1 MKKLSRRMPTATR
14 SAWIGA
20 IGWLLS
26 ATLTQVAQSAPQATP
41 SQTSGAVTQP
51 LPAAIEFNRDIRPIL
66 SDKCFQCHGPASQ
79 FATLRFDQED
89 GAKRAL
95 KDGRFAIVPGDPSK
109 SQLIARISATDP
121 AVRMP
126 RSQNGAAPGEPLTEG
141 QVALLTRWIEQ
152 GATWQKHWSFIPP
165 NRPEVPTD
173 LRNAAWVRNPI
184 DAFVLQR
191 LEREGL
197 KPSAEAD
204 RATLLRRVSLDVTG
218 LPPSPAELDAY
229 LADRSPNAYE
239 KVVDRLLRSPQYGE
253 RMAFPWLDAARYADS
268 NGYQTDGERF
278 MWRWRD
284 WVIDAFNR
292 NMPYDQFTIEQLA
305 GDLLP
310 NATLSQKIATGF
322 NRNHRG
328 NSEGGIVPEEY
339 AAEYVVDR
347 VDTTSTVFLGLTVGC
362 ARCHN
367 HKFDPISQKEFYQL
381 FAYFNNVPEHGKFRR
396 VGNSPPYI
404 AAPLPEQDAQLK
416 RLDAELAAAS
426 GAWAALQPD
435 VAQAQRNWER
445 SLDTSATVGWAPARG
460 LVAYYSFDSD
470 LTPQV
475 AVLNQLRVPRSP
487 VYNPRADANA
497 GASTT
502 LRGEQ
507 PSGPSAPGLVPGR
520 IGRAASFDGKQF
532 LQFIGDIAG
541 FDSYGAGRG
550 ALGANDPTVT
560 YDDGYTM
567 AAWIYPTAPNGA
579 IVTRDEDIVEPN
591 GHGLNLRDGKIEYD
605 YVTKWVDEGI
615 RLRTQKPL
623 TLNQWHHVAL
633 TYTGS
638 RWASGVKI
646 YVDGE
651 DQQLEIL
658 LDDVNSQG
666 AVKREPLRIGG
677 GGGPDNRFRGSLDE
691 VRIYDRALS
700 PAEAAILADLTS
712 INAIAALSEDKR
724 TAAQADKIRDY
735 FLEHA
740 LPASLAQARTR
751 LAKAQTS
758 RDSFYQ
764 SLPTVMVMEEMPAP
778 RQTHILIRGMYDRP
792 GDVVTPALPAAL
804 ASSTSAY
811 PPNRLGLA
819 RWLVDPANPLTA
831 RVTVNRFWQMY
842 FGVGIVK
849 TAEDFGSQ
857 GEVPSHPELLDWLA
871 TEFVRTGWDVKALQK
886 TIVMSATYRQASR
899 VSAGVRAKDPDNRLL
914 ARGPSSRLSADIVRD
929 QALSIAGLLVNK
941 IGGPSVKP
949 YQPEGLWNEIGG
961 GGAYVQDHGDSLYR
975 RSVYTFWRR
984 TIPPPTMAN
993 FDASARESHMVRPV
1007 LTNTPLQALD
1017 LMNDVTFVE
1026 AARVFAERVMK
1037 EGGPSHRERIAYA
1050 FRAATSRMP
1059 TAKEAALLEDALLE
1073 NLERFKAKP
1082 DAALKYVSHGERPR
1096 DPKLNLSELAAYTS
1110 VTSLILNLNEVVMKE

>member
-1 MKKLSRRMPTATR
+1 MGVVA
-14 SAWIGA
+14 
-20 IGWLLS
+20 LLWC
-26 ATLTQVAQSAPQATP
+26 AVLTQVVQSAPQGAPAT
-41 SQTSGAVTQP
+41 SAQVP
-51 LPAAIEFNRDIRPIL
+51 LPATIEFNRDIRPIL
-66 SDKCFQCHGPASQ
+66 SDKCFQCHGPGAQ
-79 FATLRFDQED
+79 MATLRFDQEE

-95 KDGRFAIVPGDPSK
+95 KDGRFAIVAGAPAR
-109 SQLIARISATDP
+109 SQMIARISATNP

-126 RSQNGAAPGEPLTEG
+126 RSQNGAASGDPLSER
-141 QVALLTRWIEQ
+141 QIALLTRWIEQ
-152 GATWQKHWSFIPP
+152 GATWQKHWSFMPP
-165 NRPEVPTD
+165 KRPDVPKD
-173 LRNAAWVRNPI
+173 LKDASWVRNPI

-197 KPSAEAD
+197 KPSTPAD
-204 RATLLRRVSLDVTG
+204 KETLLRRVSFDLTG
-218 LPPSPAELDAY
+218 LPPTPAELDAF
-229 LADRSPNAYE
+229 LADRSANGYE

-253 RMAFPWLDAARYADS
+253 RMAFPWLDASRYADS

-339 AAEYVVDR
+339 AVEYVVDR
-347 VDTTSTVFLGLTVGC
+347 VDTTSTIFLGLTLGC

-367 HKFDPISQKEFYQL
+367 HKFDPFTQTEFYQ
-381 FAYFNNVPEHGKFRR
+381 FFSYFNNVPEHGKFRR

-404 AAPLPEQDAQLK
+404 AAPLPDQEARLKQL
-416 RLDAELAAAS
+416 DEELAAAR
-426 GAWAALQPD
+426 AAYAMLQPE
-435 VAQAQRNWER
+435 VARAQREWER
-445 SLDTSATVGWAPARG
+445 TLDTSTPVDWAPARG
-460 LVAYYSFDSD
+460 LVAYYPFDSE
-470 LTPQV
+470 LAPQI
-475 AVLNQLRVPRSP
+475 ALLHEGR
-487 VYNPRADANA
+487 NPRPAA
-497 GASTT
+497 ASSRENRST
-502 LRGEQ
+502 
-507 PSGPSAPGLVPGR
+507 PSPSLMPGR
-520 IGRAASFDGKQF
+520 VGQAASFDGKNFIQF
-532 LQFIGDIAG
+532 GGDIAG

-567 AAWIYPTAPNGA
+567 AAWIYPTTDNGA
-579 IVTRDEDIVEPN
+579 IVTRDEDVVEPN
-591 GHGLNLRDGKIEYD
+591 GHGLNLREGKIEYD

-615 RLRTQKPL
+615 RLRTQKAI

-646 YVDGE
+646 YIDGE
-651 DQQLEIL
+651 DQKLDIF

-666 AVKREPLRIGG
+666 AVKREPLRIGA
-677 GGGPDNRFRGSLDE
+677 GGGPDNRFHGRLDE
-691 VRIYDRALS
+691 VRIYNRALS
-700 PAEAAILADLTS
+700 GAEAGMLVDLTPVT
-712 INAIAALSEDKR
+712 AIAGLPEDKR
-724 TAAQADKIRDY
+724 TPAQADKIRDY

-740 LPASLAQARTR
+740 LPANLAAARTR
-751 LAKAQTS
+751 LTDAQTK

-764 SLPTVMVMEEMPAP
+764 SLPTVMVMEEMPTP
-778 RQTHILIRGMYDRP
+778 RETHLLIRGMYDRP
-792 GDVVTPALPAAL
+792 GDVVTPMLPAAL
-804 ASSTSAY
+804 ASSPTAY

-819 RWLVDPANPLTA
+819 RWLVDPSNPLMA

-899 VSAGVRAKDPDNRLL
+899 VSPELRAKDPDNRLL
-914 ARGPSSRLSADIVRD
+914 ARGPSMRLSADMVRD
-929 QALSIAGLLVNK
+929 QALALSGLLVK
-941 IGGPSVKP
+941 RVGGASVKP
-949 YQPEGLWNEIGG
+949 YQPEGLWTEIGG
-961 GGAYVQDHGDSLYR
+961 GGAYVQDHGDNLYR
-975 RSVYTFWRR
+975 RSLYTFWRR
-984 TIPPPTMAN
+984 TIPPPSMAN

-1007 LTNTPLQALD
+1007 MTNTPLQALD

-1037 EGGPSHRERIAYA
+1037 EGGTTYATRIAYA
-1050 FRAATSRMP
+1050 FRIATARAPKAS
-1059 TAKEAALLEDALLE
+1059 EAAVLEDAFVD
-1073 NLERFKAKP
+1073 NLELFKNKP

-1096 DPKLNLSELAAYTS
+1096 DPAIDVSELAAYTS

>member
-1 MKKLSRRMPTATR
+1 MRIAR
-14 SAWIGA
+14 
-20 IGWLLS
+20 LS
-26 ATLTQVAQSAPQATP
+26 ARMCAFGLLLGAVLTEVAQSAPQGRPRAAAEQP
-41 SQTSGAVTQP
+41 VPVTV
-51 LPAAIEFNRDIRPIL
+51 EFNRDIRPIL
-66 SDKCFQCHGPASQ
+66 SDKCFQCHGPGTQ
-79 FATLRFDQED
+79 MATLRFDLEE
-89 GAKRAL
+89 GAKHAL
-95 KDGRFAIVPGDPSK
+95 KDGRFAIVPGDPAR
-109 SQLIARISATDP
+109 SQMIARITATSP

-126 RSQNGAAPGEPLTEG
+126 RSQNGAAAGEPLSTR

-152 GATWQKHWSFIPP
+152 GAKWQKHWSFISPK
-165 NRPEVPTD
+165 RPELPKD
-173 LRNAAWVRNPI
+173 LKHANWVRNPI
-184 DAFVLQR
+184 DALVLER

-197 KPSAEAD
+197 EPSTEAGK
-204 RATLLRRVSLDVTG
+204 ATLLRRVSLDLTG
-218 LPPSPAELDAY
+218 LPPTPAELDAF
-229 LADRSPNAYE
+229 LADRSSAAYE
-239 KVVDRLLRSPQYGE
+239 KVVDRLLRSPRYGE

-347 VDTTSTVFLGLTVGC
+347 VDTTSTVFLGLTVAC

-367 HKFDPISQKEFYQL
+367 HKFDPITQKEFYQL

-404 AAPLPEQDAQLK
+404 AAPLPAQDAQLK
-416 RLDAELAAAS
+416 RLDEELAAAS
-426 GAWAALQPD
+426 AAYAKLQPD
-435 VAQAQRNWER
+435 VTRAQREWER
-445 SLDTSATVGWAPARG
+445 ALKASAPVEGWAPTRG

-475 AVLNQLRVPRSP
+475 AVLHDARDRRPVVYAPRGD
-487 VYNPRADANA
+487 VT
-497 GASTT
+497 GTAST
-502 LRGEQ
+502 RQDEKPG
-507 PSGPSAPGLVPGR
+507 APPVPILAPGR
-520 IGRAASFDGKQF
+520 IGQAASFEGKSFVQF
-532 LQFIGDIAG
+532 GGDIAG

-560 YDDGYTM
+560 FDDAYTM
-567 AAWIYPTAPNGA
+567 AAWVYPTAPSGA
-579 IVTRDEDIVEPN
+579 IVTRDEDIFEPN
-591 GHGLNLRDGKIEYD
+591 GHGLNLRDAKIEYD

-615 RLRTQKPL
+615 RLRTQHAV

-633 TYTGS
+633 VYTGS

-651 DQQLEIL
+651 DQPLEIL
-658 LDDVNSQG
+658 IDDFNSQG
-666 AVKREPLRIGG
+666 AVKREPLRIGA
-677 GGGPDNRFRGSLDE
+677 GGGPDNRFHGSLDE
-691 VRIYDRALS
+691 VRIYNRALS
-700 PAEAAILADLTS
+700 PAEARMLADLTPVTT
-712 INAIAALSEDKR
+712 IAALPEEKR

-740 LPASLAQARTR
+740 LPANLADARKRLADAQAT
-751 LAKAQTS
+751 

-764 SLPTVMVMEEMPAP
+764 SLPTVMVMEEMPTP
-778 RQTHILIRGMYDRP
+778 RETHVLIRGMYDRP
-792 GDVVTPALPAAL
+792 GDVVTPMLPAAL
-804 ASSTSAY
+804 VSSSAGY
-811 PPNRLGLA
+811 LPNRLGLA
-819 RWLVDPANPLTA
+819 RWLVDPSNPLMA

-842 FGVGIVK
+842 FGVGLVK
-849 TAEDFGSQ
+849 TTEDFGSQ
-857 GEVPSHPELLDWLA
+857 GEAPSHPGLLDWLA

-886 TIVMSATYRQASR
+886 TIVMSATYRQNSR
-899 VSAGVRAKDPDNRLL
+899 TSPELRSKDPDNRLL
-914 ARGPSSRLSADIVRD
+914 ARGPSARLSADIVRD
-929 QALSIAGLLVNK
+929 QALAVAGLLVNT

-961 GGAYVQDHGDSLYR
+961 GGAYTQDHGDNLYR
-975 RSVYTFWRR
+975 RSLYTFWRR
-984 TIPPPTMAN
+984 TIPPPSMAN

-1037 EGGPSHRERIAYA
+1037 EGGKTPSERIDFA
-1050 FRAATSRMP
+1050 FRMATARRP
-1059 TAKEAALLEDALLE
+1059 NATEAAVLEDAFLE
-1073 NLERFKAKP
+1073 NLELFKSKP
-1082 DAALKYVSHGERPR
+1082 DAALKYVSHGEHPR
-1096 DPKLNLSELAAYTS
+1096 DARFDVSELAAYTS

>member
-1 MKKLSRRMPTATR
+1 MPK
-14 SAWIGA
+14 
-20 IGWLLS
+20 
-26 ATLTQVAQSAPQATP
+26 
-41 SQTSGAVTQP
+41 
-51 LPAAIEFNRDIRPIL
+51 D
-66 SDKCFQCHGPASQ
+66 
-79 FATLRFDQED
+79 
-89 GAKRAL
+89 L
-95 KDGRFAIVPGDPSK
+95 KDPK
-109 SQLIARISATDP
+109 
-121 AVRMP
+121 
-126 RSQNGAAPGEPLTEG
+126 
-141 QVALLTRWIEQ
+141 
-152 GATWQKHWSFIPP
+152 
-165 NRPEVPTD
+165 
-173 LRNAAWVRNPI
+173 WVRNPI

-191 LEREGL
+191 LEGEAL
-197 KPSAEAD
+197 KPSPEAD
-204 RATLLRRVSLDVTG
+204 KATVLRRVSLDLIG
-218 LPPSPAELDAY
+218 LPPTPAELDAF
-229 LADRSPNAYE
+229 LKDTSPNAYE

-310 NATLSQKIATGF
+310 NATLDQKIATGF

-347 VDTTSTVFLGLTVGC
+347 VDTTSTVFMGLTVAC

-367 HKFDPISQKEFYQL
+367 HKFDPIAQKEFYQL

-404 AAPLPEQDAQLK
+404 AAPLPAQDAQLK
-416 RLDAELAAAS
+416 RLDEELLAAT
-426 GAWAALQPD
+426 AAFARLQPE
-435 VAQAQRNWER
+435 VARAQREWER
-445 SLDTSATVGWAPARG
+445 SFDKSTPVAWAPTRG
-460 LVAYYSFDSD
+460 LVAHYPFDSD
-470 LTPQV
+470 LSPQV
-475 AVLNQLRVPRSP
+475 AVLHEAR
-487 VYNPRADANA
+487 NA
-497 GASTT
+497 RPAASAQRGDENAPAPT
-502 LRGEQ
+502 L
-507 PSGPSAPGLVPGR
+507 APGR
-520 IGRAASFDGKQF
+520 IGQAASFDGKSFIQF
-532 LQFIGDIAG
+532 GGDVAG

-550 ALGANDPTVT
+550 AIGANDPTVT

-567 AAWIYPTAPNGA
+567 AAWIYPTSPNGA

-591 GHGLNLRDGKIEYD
+591 GHGFNLRDGRIEYD

-615 RLRTQKPL
+615 RLRTQK
-623 TLNQWHHVAL
+623 TISLNEWHHVAL

-651 DQQLEIL
+651 DQALEIM

-666 AVKREPLRIGG
+666 AVKREPLRIGA
-677 GGGPDNRFRGSLDE
+677 GGGPDNRFRGSLDD
-691 VRIYDRALS
+691 VRIYNRALS
-700 PAEAAILADLTS
+700 PAEAAMLADLTS
-712 INAIAALSEDKR
+712 VTDIAAMPEDKR
-724 TAAQADKIRDY
+724 SAAQADKIRDY

-740 LPASLAQARTR
+740 LPANLAEARSHLHDAQATR
-751 LAKAQTS
+751 
-758 RDSFYQ
+758 DDFYR
-764 SLPTVMVMEEMPAP
+764 SLPTVMVMEEMPMP
-778 RQTHILIRGMYDRP
+778 RETHVLIRGMYDRP
-792 GDVVTPALPAAL
+792 GEVVTPRLPAAL
-804 ASSTSAY
+804 APSPTAF

-819 RWLVDPANPLTA
+819 QWLVDPSNPLMA

-842 FGVGIVK
+842 FSTGIVK

-886 TIVMSATYRQASR
+886 TIVMSATYRQSSDA
-899 VSAGVRAKDPDNRLL
+899 SAGLRAKDPDNRLL
-914 ARGPSSRLSADIVRD
+914 ARGPSARLSADIVRD
-929 QALSIAGLLVNK
+929 QALAVSGLLVDK
-941 IGGPSVKP
+941 IGGASVKP

-961 GGAYVQDHGDSLYR
+961 GGAYVQDHGENLYR
-975 RSVYTFWRR
+975 RSLYTFWRR
-984 TIPPPTMAN
+984 SIPPPSMAN

-1037 EGGPSHRERIAYA
+1037 EGGASPSERIAYA
-1050 FRAATSRMP
+1050 FRMATARTP
-1059 TAKEAALLEDALLE
+1059 RNAEAAVLEDAFVD
-1073 NLERFKAKP
+1073 NLELFKSKP
-1082 DAALKYVSHGERPR
+1082 DAALKYVSHGEYQR
-1096 DPKLNLSELAAYTS
+1096 DSTLDVSELAAYTS

>member
-1 MKKLSRRMPTATR
+1 M
-14 SAWIGA
+14 GA
-20 IGWLLS
+20 FGLLLC
-26 ATLTQVAQSAPQATP
+26 AIWTQVAHSAPQAAAATE
-41 SQTSGAVTQP
+41 P
-51 LPAAIEFNRDIRPIL
+51 LPATIEFNRDIRPIL
-66 SDKCFQCHGPASQ
+66 SDKCFQCHGPATQ
-79 FATLRFDQED
+79 FATLRFDQEE

-95 KDGRFAIVPGDPSK
+95 KDGRFAIVPGDPAG
-109 SQLIARISATDP
+109 SQMIARITATNP

-126 RSQNGAAPGEPLTEG
+126 RSQNGAAPGEPLNER
-141 QVALLTRWIEQ
+141 QVALLTRWIDQ
-152 GATWQKHWSFIPP
+152 GARWQKHWSFIPP
-165 NRPEVPTD
+165 TRPELPRD
-173 LRNAAWVRNPI
+173 LQNAAWVRNPI

-191 LEREGL
+191 LEREGR
-197 KPSAEAD
+197 KPVAEAD
-204 RATLLRRVSLDVTG
+204 KATLLRRVSLDVTG
-218 LPPSPAELDAY
+218 LPPTRAELDAF

-239 KVVDRLLRSPQYGE
+239 KVVDRLLQSPRYGE

-339 AAEYVVDR
+339 AVEYVVDR
-347 VDTTSTVFLGLTVGC
+347 VDTTSTVFMGLTVGC

-426 GAWAALQPD
+426 VAWMKLQPD
-435 VAQAQRNWER
+435 VAQAQRDWER
-445 SLDTSATVGWAPARG
+445 SLDRSAAVGWAPARG

-475 AVLNQLRVPRSP
+475 AVLNGAKGPRSP
-487 VYNPRADANA
+487 VYNPRADTN
-497 GASTT
+497 GASAT
-502 LRGEQ
+502 LRGQQ
-507 PSGPSAPGLVPGR
+507 PGGPSAPGLVTGR
-520 IGRAASFDGKQF
+520 IGRAASFDGKTFVQF
-532 LQFIGDIAG
+532 GGDIAG

-567 AAWIYPTAPNGA
+567 AAWIYATAPDGA

-615 RLRTQKPL
+615 RLRTQKAL
-623 TLNQWHHVAL
+623 ALNQWHHVAL

-638 RWASGVKI
+638 RWASGVKVF
-646 YVDGE
+646 VDGT
-651 DQQLEIL
+651 DQKLEIL

-691 VRIYDRALS
+691 VRIYNRALS
-700 PAEAAILADLTS
+700 PAEAGILADLTP
-712 INAIAALSEDKR
+712 INAIAALPEDTR
-724 TAAQADKIRDY
+724 TVAQSDKIRDY

-740 LPASLAQARTR
+740 LPPTLAQARTR
-751 LAKAQTS
+751 LTNAESA
-758 RDSFYQ
+758 RDAFYQ
-764 SLPTVMVMEEMPAP
+764 SLPTVMVMEDMPTP
-778 RQTHILIRGMYDRP
+778 RETHVLIRGMYDRP
-792 GDVVTPALPAAL
+792 GEVVTPALPAVL
-804 ASSTSAY
+804 ASSPTAL

-819 RWLVDPANPLTA
+819 RWLVDPSNPLTA

-871 TEFVRTGWDVKALQK
+871 TEFVRSGWDVKALQK

-899 VSAGVRAKDPDNRLL
+899 VSAELRAKDPDNRLL
-914 ARGPSSRLSADIVRD
+914 ARGPSSRLSADVVRD

-961 GGAYVQDHGDSLYR
+961 GGVYAQDHGDNLYR

-984 TIPPPTMAN
+984 TIPPPSMAN

-1026 AARVFAERVMK
+1026 AARVFAERVIK
-1037 EGGPSHRERIAYA
+1037 EGGPSHRERITYA
-1050 FRAATSRMP
+1050 FRAATARMP
-1059 TAKEAALLEDALLE
+1059 SAKEAALLEDALLE
-1073 NLERFKAKP
+1073 NLEVFKAKP
-1082 DAALKYVSHGERPR
+1082 DAALKYVSHGEHPR
-1096 DPKLNLSELAAYTS
+1096 DSRLNVSELAAYS
-1110 VTSLILNLNEVVMKE
+1110 SLTSLILNLNEVVMKE

>member
-1 MKKLSRRMPTATR
+1 MNGLPGRMRTVR
-14 SAWIGA
+14 VSAWMGA
-20 IGWLLS
+20 FGLLLCAS
-26 ATLTQVAQSAPQATP
+26 LTQVAQSAPQATQP
-41 SQTSGAVTQP
+41 AAALQP
-51 LPAAIEFNRDIRPIL
+51 LSATIEFNRDIRPIL
-66 SDKCFQCHGPASQ
+66 SDKCFQCHGPGTQ
-79 FATLRFDQED
+79 LATLRFDQEE

-95 KDGRFAIVPGDPSK
+95 KDGRFAIVPGDPAK
-109 SQLIARISATDP
+109 SHLITRVTATNP

-126 RSQNGAAPGEPLTEG
+126 RSQNGAAAGEPLSER
-141 QVALLTRWIEQ
+141 QIALLTRWIEQ

-165 NRPEVPTD
+165 QRPELPKD
-173 LRNAAWVRNPI
+173 LKDPKWVRNPI

-197 KPSAEAD
+197 KPSIETD
-204 RATLLRRVSLDVTG
+204 RATLLRRVSLDLTG
-218 LPPSPAELDAY
+218 LPPTPAELDAF
-229 LADRSPNAYE
+229 LKDTSPNAYE

-310 NATLSQKIATGF
+310 NATLNQKIASGF

-339 AAEYVVDR
+339 AVEYVVDR
-347 VDTTSTVFLGLTVGC
+347 VDTTSTVFLGLTIGC
-362 ARCHN
+362 SRCHN
-367 HKFDPISQKEFYQL
+367 HKFDPFTQKEFYQL

-404 AAPLPEQDAQLK
+404 AAPLPEQEAQLK
-416 RLDAELAAAS
+416 RLDEELASAA
-426 GAWAALQPD
+426 AAYAKLQPD
-435 VAQAQRNWER
+435 VARAQREWER
-445 SLDTSATVGWAPARG
+445 SLNTSTPVGWAPARG

-470 LTPQV
+470 LAPQI
-475 AVLNQLRVPRSP
+475 AVVHETN
-487 VYNPRADANA
+487 NPRPAPA
-497 GASTT
+497 T
-502 LRGEQ
+502 LRGDVNTPA
-507 PSGPSAPGLVPGR
+507 PSLAPGR
-520 IGRAASFDGKQF
+520 IGQAASFDGKSFVQF
-532 LQFIGDIAG
+532 GGDVAG

-550 ALGANDPTVT
+550 AIGANDPTVT

-615 RLRTQKPL
+615 RLRTEKAI

-651 DQQLEIL
+651 DQRLEIL

-666 AVKREPLRIGG
+666 AVKREPLRIGA
-677 GGGPDNRFRGSLDE
+677 GGGPDNRFQGSLDD
-691 VRIYDRALS
+691 VRIYNRALS
-700 PAEAAILADLTS
+700 PAEAGMLADLTPVT
-712 INAIAALSEDKR
+712 AIAALPEDQR
-724 TAAQADKIRDY
+724 TTAQVDKIRDY

-740 LPASLAQARTR
+740 LPTNLAAARNR
-751 LAKAQTS
+751 LTDAQTT

-764 SLPTVMVMEEMPAP
+764 SLPTVMVMEEMPTP
-778 RQTHILIRGMYDRP
+778 RETHLLIRGMYDRP
-792 GDVVTPALPAAL
+792 GEVVKPMLPAAL
-804 ASSTSAY
+804 VSSPTAY

-819 RWLVDPANPLTA
+819 QWLVDPSNPLMA

-849 TAEDFGSQ
+849 TTEDFGSQ
-857 GEVPSHPELLDWLA
+857 GEAPSHPELLDWLA

-886 TIVMSATYRQASR
+886 AIVMSATYRQASR
-899 VSAGVRAKDPDNRLL
+899 TSPELRAKDPDNRLL
-914 ARGPSSRLSADIVRD
+914 ARGPSMRLSADIVRD
-929 QALSIAGLLVNK
+929 QALAIAGLLVNRL
-941 IGGPSVKP
+941 GGASVKP
-949 YQPEGLWNEIGG
+949 YQPVGLWNEIGG
-961 GGAYVQDHGDSLYR
+961 GGAYVQDHGDNLYR
-975 RSVYTFWRR
+975 RSLYTFWRR
-984 TIPPPTMAN
+984 TIPPPSMAN

-1026 AARVFAERVMK
+1026 AARVFAERIMK
-1037 EGGPSHRERIAYA
+1037 EGGTTHADRIAYA
-1050 FRAATSRMP
+1050 FRAATARRP
-1059 TAKEAALLEDALLE
+1059 KATEAAVLEDALLE
-1073 NLERFKAKP
+1073 NLELFKSKP
-1082 DAALKYVSHGERPR
+1082 DAALKYVSNGEFPR
-1096 DPKLNLSELAAYTS
+1096 DAGFDVSELAAYTS